1 MKYMKILFTGF
12 NGFNNTSKVIID
24 KINNDKLLFNNSYK
38 EIDNQLVNS
47 NVEEYD
53 LIIMLGLKSNL
64 KRSIRLEVNSLLNDE
79 LVTTNISYCNVK
91 KYFNDNGISCIVN
104 DKPTNYLCN
113 YAYHKVLK
121 RNKNNIF
128 IHVSELKNIK
138 DLDKLIN
145 LISNIKIT
153 TCI

>member
-64 KRSIRLEVNSLLNDE
+64 KRSIRLEVNSFLNDE

-91 KYFNDNGISCIVN
+91 KYFIDNDISCIVN

>member
-64 KRSIRLEVNSLLNDE
+64 KRSIRLEVNSFLNDE

-113 YAYHKVLK
+113 YAYYKVLQK
-121 RNKNNIF
+121 NKNTIF
-128 IHVSELKNIK
+128 IHVPKLKNIK

-145 LISNIKIT
+145 LISNINIT
-153 TCI
+153 ACI

>member
-1 MKYMKILFTGF
+1 MKILFIGF

-24 KINNDKLLFNNSYK
+24 KINNDKVLFNNSYK
-38 EIDNQLVNS
+38 EIDNQLVDI
-47 NVEEYD
+47 NVEDYE
-53 LIIMLGLKSNL
+53 LIIMLGLRGNL
-64 KRSIRLEVNSLLNDE
+64 KRSIRLEINSLLNDE
-79 LVTTNISYCNVK
+79 LITTNLNYSNVK
-91 KYFNDNGISCIVN
+91 KYFNDNDISCIVN

-113 YAYHKVLK
+113 YAYYKVLQK
-121 RNKNNIF
+121 NKNTIF
-128 IHVSELKNIK
+128 IHVPKIKNMK

>member
-1 MKYMKILFTGF
+1 MKILFTCF

-38 EIDNQLVNS
+38 DIDIQLANS

-53 LIIMLGLKSNL
+53 LIIMLGLRSNL
-64 KRSIRLEVNSLLNDE
+64 KKSIRVEINSFLNDE
-79 LVTTNISYCNVK
+79 LVTTNLSYCNVK
-91 KYFNDNGISCIVN
+91 KYFNDNDISCIIN

-113 YAYHKVLK
+113 YAYHKVLQK
-121 RNKNNIF
+121 NKNAIF
-128 IHVSELKNIK
+128 IHIPELKNIK

-145 LISNIKIT
+145 LISNINIT

>member
-1 MKYMKILFTGF
+1 MKILFTGF

-38 EIDNQLVNS
+38 EIDNQLVDI
-47 NVEEYD
+47 NVEDYE
-53 LIIMLGLKSNL
+53 LIITLGLRSNL

-79 LVTTNISYCNVK
+79 IVTTNINYCNVK

-113 YAYHKVLK
+113 YAYHKVLQK
-121 RNKNNIF
+121 NKKTFF
-128 IHVSELKNIK
+128 IHVPELKNIK

-145 LISNIKIT
+145 LISNINIT

>member
-1 MKYMKILFTGF
+1 MKILFTGF

-24 KINNDKLLFNNSYK
+24 KKINNDKLLFNNSYK
-38 EIDNQLVNS
+38 EIDNQLVDI
-47 NVEEYD
+47 NVEDYE
-53 LIIMLGLKSNL
+53 LIIMLGLRSNL

-79 LVTTNISYCNVK
+79 LVTTNLSYCNVK

-113 YAYHKVLK
+113 YAYYKVLQK
-121 RNKNNIF
+121 NKNTIF
-128 IHVSELKNIK
+128 IHVPELKNIK

-145 LISNIKIT
+145 LISNINIT

>member
-1 MKYMKILFTGF
+1 MKILFTCF

-38 EIDNQLVNS
+38 DIDIQLANS

-53 LIIMLGLKSNL
+53 LIIMLGLRSNL
-64 KRSIRLEVNSLLNDE
+64 KKSIRVEINSFLNDE
-79 LVTTNISYCNVK
+79 LVTTNLSYCNVK

-113 YAYHKVLK
+113 YAYHKVLQK
-121 RNKNNIF
+121 NKNAIF
-128 IHVSELKNIK
+128 IHVPELKNIK

-145 LISNIKIT
+145 LILNIKIT

>member
-1 MKYMKILFTGF
+1 MKILFTGF

-38 EIDNQLVNS
+38 EIDNLLVDI
-47 NVEEYD
+47 NVEDYE
-53 LIIMLGLKSNL
+53 LIIMLGLRSNL

-79 LVTTNISYCNVK
+79 LVTTNINYCNVK
-91 KYFNDNGISCIVN
+91 KYFNDNDISCIVN

-113 YAYHKVLK
+113 YAYHKFLQK
-121 RNKNNIF
+121 NKNTIF
-128 IHVSELKNIK
+128 IHVPELKNIK

-145 LISNIKIT
+145 LISNINIT

>member
-1 MKYMKILFTGF
+1 MKILFTCF

-38 EIDNQLVNS
+38 DIDIQLANS

-53 LIIMLGLKSNL
+53 LIIMLGLRSNL
-64 KRSIRLEVNSLLNDE
+64 KKSIRVEINSFLNDE
-79 LVTTNISYCNVK
+79 LVTTNLSYCNVK
-91 KYFNDNGISCIVN
+91 KYFNDNDISCIIN

-113 YAYHKVLK
+113 YAYHKVLQK
-121 RNKNNIF
+121 NKNAIF
-128 IHVSELKNIK
+128 IHVPELKNIK

-145 LISNIKIT
+145 LISNINIT
-153 TCI
+153 ACI

>member
-12 NGFNNTSKVIID
+12 NGFNNTSKEIID
-24 KINNDKLLFNNSYK
+24 KINNDKLLLNNSYK

-53 LIIMLGLKSNL
+53 LIIMLGLRSNL
-64 KRSIRLEVNSLLNDE
+64 KKSIRLEINSMLDDE
-79 LVTTNISYCNVK
+79 LLATNLNYFNVK
-91 KYFNDNGISCIVN
+91 RYFNDNGISCIVN

-113 YAYHKVLK
+113 YAYHKVLQK
-121 RNKNNIF
+121 NKNTIF
-128 IHVSELKNIK
+128 IHVPELKNIK

-145 LISNIKIT
+145 LISNINIT

>member
-1 MKYMKILFTGF
+1 MKILFTGF

-38 EIDNQLVNS
+38 EIDNQLVDI
-47 NVEEYD
+47 NVEDYE
-53 LIIMLGLKSNL
+53 LIIMLGLRSNL

-79 LVTTNISYCNVK
+79 LVTTNINYCNVK
-91 KYFNDNGISCIVN
+91 KYFNGNGISCIVN

-113 YAYHKVLK
+113 YAYHKVLQK
-121 RNKNNIF
+121 NKNTIF
-128 IHVSELKNIK
+128 IHVPELKNIK
-138 DLDKLIN
+138 DLYKLIT
-145 LISNIKIT
+145 LISNINIT

>member
-1 MKYMKILFTGF
+1 MKILFTGF

-24 KINNDKLLFNNSYK
+24 KINNDKLLYNNSYK
-38 EIDNQLVNS
+38 EIDNQLVNI
-47 NVEEYD
+47 NVEDYE
-53 LIIMLGLKSNL
+53 LIIMLGLRCNL
-64 KRSIRLEVNSLLNDE
+64 KRSIRLEINSMLNDE
-79 LVTTNISYCNVK
+79 LVTTNLSYCNLK

-113 YAYHKVLK
+113 YAYHKVLQK
-121 RNKNNIF
+121 NRNAIL
-128 IHVSELKNIK
+128 IHVPKLKNIK

-145 LISNIKIT
+145 LISNINIT

>member
-1 MKYMKILFTGF
+1 MKILFTGF

-113 YAYHKVLK
+113 YAYYKVLQK
-121 RNKNNIF
+121 NKNTIF
-128 IHVSELKNIK
+128 IHVPKLKNIK

-145 LISNIKIT
+145 LISNINIT

>member
-1 MKYMKILFTGF
+1 MKILFTCF

-38 EIDNQLVNS
+38 DIDIQLANS

-53 LIIMLGLKSNL
+53 LIIMLGLRSNL
-64 KRSIRLEVNSLLNDE
+64 KKSIRVEINSFLNDE
-79 LVTTNISYCNVK
+79 LVTTNLSYCNVK

-104 DKPTNYLCN
+104 DKSTNYLCN
-113 YAYHKVLK
+113 DAYHKVLQK
-121 RNKNNIF
+121 NKNTIF
-128 IHVSELKNIK
+128 IHVPKLKNIK

-145 LISNIKIT
+145 LISNINIT

>member
-1 MKYMKILFTGF
+1 MKILFTCF

-38 EIDNQLVNS
+38 DIDIQLANS

-53 LIIMLGLKSNL
+53 LIIMLGLRSNL
-64 KRSIRLEVNSLLNDE
+64 KKSIRVEINSFLNDE
-79 LVTTNISYCNVK
+79 LVTTNLSYCNVK

-113 YAYHKVLK
+113 YAYHKVLQK
-121 RNKNNIF
+121 NKNAIF
-128 IHVSELKNIK
+128 IHIPELKNIK

-145 LISNIKIT
+145 LISNINIT

>member
-1 MKYMKILFTGF
+1 MKILFTGF

-38 EIDNQLVNS
+38 EIDNQLADI
-47 NVEEYD
+47 NVEDYE
-53 LIIMLGLKSNL
+53 LIIMLGLRCNL

-91 KYFNDNGISCIVN
+91 KYFIDNDISCIVN

-121 RNKNNIF
+121 RNKNTIF